1 MESYMNKYFQYSS
14 RKLYPEKKVLNDSNS
29 PFKKKKKEG
38 DEIISQLGGQ
48 WKVAM
53 LNAPWKVPLLSG
65 P

>member
-1 MESYMNKYFQYSS
+1 MNKYFQYSS

-29 PFKKKKKEG
+29 PFKKKEKEG

-53 LNAPWKVPLLSG
+53 LNAP
-65 P
+65 